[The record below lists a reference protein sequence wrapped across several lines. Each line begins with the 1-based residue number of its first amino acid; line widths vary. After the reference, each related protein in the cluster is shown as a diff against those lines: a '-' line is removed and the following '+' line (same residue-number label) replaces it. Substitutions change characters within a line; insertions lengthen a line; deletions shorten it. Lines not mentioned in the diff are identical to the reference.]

1 MSLLF
6 YLDIV
11 KPLSLRSGLLLSYM
25 LGLNCLLL
33 CVSMFLLFFY
43 FIVFNKKIMGEK
55 MKFFY
60 FFESCFL
67 DIVCVLA

>member
-6 YLDIV
+6 CLDIV

-33 CVSMFLLFFY
+33 CVSMFFLFFY
-43 FIVFNKKIMGEK
+43 FIIFNKKKKKKIRGK
-55 MKFFY
+55 MQNFY
-60 FFESCFL
+60 FFES
-67 DIVCVLA
+67 